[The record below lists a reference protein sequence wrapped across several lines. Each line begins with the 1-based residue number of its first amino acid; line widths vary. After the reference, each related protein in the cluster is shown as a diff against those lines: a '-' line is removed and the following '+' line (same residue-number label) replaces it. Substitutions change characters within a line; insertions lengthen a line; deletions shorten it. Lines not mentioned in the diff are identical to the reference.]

1 LNKIQFPTA
10 FLKAFQSFLNLLNLI
25 LFACVAQI
33 DYMKSL
39 SASLSVVALLPEPLG
54 IDATLVNPI
63 PYTSFASNSY
73 AHALFDCFDVE
84 DLEDSSLSASGD
96 PALHGMAPRS
106 AGLPDLVVEDASS
119 ILESGASGR
128 TWYFNGVSSITFTFG
143 AALLG
148 ALPTHAGMVWTNLGL
163 ANVRKGFDSVLF
175 EAFDTM
181 NNSVGLVGPSA
192 FGDGLFAGQTVE
204 DRFFGITSASG
215 IGSVRISL
223 LNSTQQGLDNLQYDF
238 SRFTQSV
245 ADSDPAVTLAVLV
258 VGCAGDGFTRRR
270 LHS

>member
-1 LNKIQFPTA
+1 
-10 FLKAFQSFLNLLNLI
+10 
-25 LFACVAQI
+25 
-33 DYMKSL
+33 MKSL

-73 AHALFDCFDVE
+73 VRALFDCFDVE

-106 AGLPDLVVEDASS
+106 AGLPDLVVEDANS

-148 ALPTHAGMVWTNLGL
+148 ALPTHAGLVWTNLGL

-192 FGDGLFAGQTVE
+192 LGDGLFAGQTVE

-238 SRFTQSV
+238 PRFTQSV
-245 ADSDPAVTLAVLV
+245 ANSDPAVTLAVLV